1 MFRIRKIDKVS
12 MSSLPKRW
20 SYVLFRNLQN
30 AKLRVNENK
39 EEEVFLLLK
48 QGMSLKMLT
57 DS

>member
-39 EEEVFLLLK
+39 EEEVFVVK
-48 QGMSLKMLT
+48 TGYVFKMLT
-57 DS
+57 ES

>member
-12 MSSLPKRW
+12 VSSLPKTW

-39 EEEVFLLLK
+39 EEEVFVVK
-48 QGMSLKMLT
+48 TGYVFKMLT
-57 DS
+57 ES